1 MVQHPCLAPP
11 DHSIGSICLYGLE
24 VQELD
29 SMHWWDRTKNLWSTE
44 RMIPKKLLKH
54 RITIRIAHVPMGW
67 FFRLL
72 DLSDLPWNLP
82 CQQKPFQALKRR
94 CFFRTWT
101 WLLPTHNRLWSSKHS
116 KPQWA
121 TTPIWTFFLFSEW
134 VSTRDS
140 ANRLII
146 CEAAWLSAVPQWVAF
161 WRCQKVSCGQR
172 TSLNFC
178 MTSPSLHMPR
188 GLALWRSCISCISSV
203 WEMLPSISTGHR
215 ENHGEF
221 KLSMFQFE
229 SGSPK
234 AFLPRKNHTN
244 VTQMKKFQRSLP
256 TLRAH

>member
-1 MVQHPCLAPP
+1 MVQHPCWAPP

-29 SMHWWDRTKNLWSTE
+29 SMPWWDRTKNLWSTE
-44 RMIPKKLLKH
+44 WMIPKKLHKH

-72 DLSDLPWNLP
+72 DLSDLPWNLRANK
-82 CQQKPFQALKRR
+82 KPFK
-94 CFFRTWT
+94 
-101 WLLPTHNRLWSSKHS
+101 LWRGDV
-116 KPQWA
+116 
-121 TTPIWTFFLFSEW
+121 FFLGHELDSFQSTTACGPPDIPSVGEPLRPSGLFFSFRNGSLHVTQQTDSSFVRLHDLVLSHSEW
-134 VSTRDS
+134 HSGD
-140 ANRLII
+140 AIL
-146 CEAAWLSAVPQWVAF
+146 
-161 WRCQKVSCGQR
+161 VSCGQR

-188 GLALWRSCISCISSV
+188 GLALWRSCISCISSKR

-229 SGSPK
+229 SEVWKPFCPEK
-234 AFLPRKNHTN
+234 IM
-244 VTQMKKFQRSLP
+244 QM
-256 TLRAH
+256 

>member
-1 MVQHPCLAPP
+1 MPTKNLSNSEQEIFFLGH
-11 DHSIGSICLYGLE
+11 
-24 VQELD
+24 ELD
-29 SMHWWDRTKNLWSTE
+29 SFQSMHGCGPPD
-44 RMIPKKLLKH
+44 IPSIGEPLRPSGL
-54 RITIRIAHVPMGW
+54 
-67 FFRLL
+67 FF
-72 DLSDLPWNLP
+72 
-82 CQQKPFQALKRR
+82 
-94 CFFRTWT
+94 
-101 WLLPTHNRLWSSKHS
+101 
-116 KPQWA
+116 
-121 TTPIWTFFLFSEW
+121 FSEW

-188 GLALWRSCISCISSV
+188 GLALWRSCISCISSKR

-215 ENHGEF
+215 ENHGDF

-229 SGSPK
+229 SEV
-234 AFLPRKNHTN
+234 RKPFCPGKNYTN